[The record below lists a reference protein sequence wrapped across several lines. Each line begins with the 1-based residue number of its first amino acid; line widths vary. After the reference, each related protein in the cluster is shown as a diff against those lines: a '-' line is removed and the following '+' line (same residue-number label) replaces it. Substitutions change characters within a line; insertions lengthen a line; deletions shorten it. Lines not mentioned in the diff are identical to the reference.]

1 MRIYNIIIISASI
14 LISMLACSKVS
25 TDAPDLSQ
33 VPVVTVGDK
42 TLYMDELNNTVPRT
56 LSAQDSTAAADAYIK
71 MWIND
76 QLLYDKAKKNI
87 VNKEE
92 IERLIE
98 NYRKTLISNLYQEQ
112 LLKEHLLKSV
122 SDAELQSFYEQNKDK
137 LKLKENIIKG
147 LYLKVPLDSK
157 ELNNFLK
164 WYKQPTDA
172 AVENIEKNTLKNAV
186 GYEYFYNRWV
196 SFNEIIDNMPLSV
209 DNGADFLKI
218 NKNIEARD
226 SSFVYLLNVKEY
238 RTVGSEAPYEYIK
251 NQLMEIYTEQ
261 RKSDY
266 LNKVQQDLYNKAI
279 SDNEIKFYNK

>member
-14 LISMLACSKVS
+14 LISMLSCSKGS

>member
-14 LISMLACSKVS
+14 LISMLSCSKGS

-56 LSAQDSTAAADAYIK
+56 LSSQDSTAAADAYIK

-112 LLKEHLLKSV
+112 LLTEHLSKSV
-122 SDAELQSFYEQNKDK
+122 SDVELQSFYEQNKDK

-147 LYLKVPLDSK
+147 LYLKVPIDSK

>member
-1 MRIYNIIIISASI
+1 MRIYNIIIISVSI
-14 LISMLACSKVS
+14 LISMLSCSKGS

>member
-1 MRIYNIIIISASI
+1 
-14 LISMLACSKVS
+14 MLSCSKGS
-25 TDAPDLSQ
+25 TDVPDLSQ

>member
-1 MRIYNIIIISASI
+1 MRIYNIIIIPASI
-14 LISMLACSKVS
+14 LISMLSCSKGS

>member
-1 MRIYNIIIISASI
+1 MRIYNIIIISAST
-14 LISMLACSKVS
+14 LISMLSCSKGS

-56 LSAQDSTAAADAYIK
+56 LSSQDSTAAADAYIK

>member
-1 MRIYNIIIISASI
+1 MKVYNIIIISALI
-14 LISMLACSKVS
+14 LISLQSCSKGN
-25 TDAPDLSQ
+25 TDTPDLSQ
-33 VPVVTVGDK
+33 VPVVTVRDK
-42 TLYMDELNNTVPRT
+42 TLYMDELNSATPRT
-56 LSAQDSTAAADAYIK
+56 LSPQDSTAAADAYIK

-76 QLLYDKAKKNI
+76 QLLYDKAKQNI

-112 LLKEHLLKSV
+112 LLKERLSKSL
-122 SDAELQSFYEQNKDK
+122 SDAELLSFYEQNKDK

-147 LYLKVPLDSK
+147 LYLKIPIDSK

-196 SFNEIIDNMPLSV
+196 GLNEIIDNMPLSV
-209 DNGADFLKI
+209 DNGADFLRI
-218 NKNIEARD
+218 NKNIEVRD

-238 RTVGSEAPYEYIK
+238 RPVGSEAPYDYIK

>member
-1 MRIYNIIIISASI
+1 
-14 LISMLACSKVS
+14 MLSCSKGS
-25 TDAPDLSQ
+25 TDEPDSSQ
-33 VPVVTVGDK
+33 IPLVTVRDK
-42 TLYMDELNNTVPRT
+42 TLYMDELKSAISRT
-56 LSAQDSTAAADAYIK
+56 LSPQDSTAAADAYIK
-71 MWIND
+71 MWVND
-76 QLLYDKAKKNI
+76 KLLYDKAKQNI

-92 IERLIE
+92 IEQLVE

-112 LLKEHLLKSV
+112 LLKEHLSKSV
-122 SDAELQSFYEQNKDK
+122 SDVELQSFYEQNKDK

-147 LYLKVPLDSK
+147 LYLKIPIDSK

-172 AVENIEKNTLKNAV
+172 SVENIEKNTLKNAV
-186 GYEYFYNRWV
+186 GYEYFYDRWV

-209 DNGADFLKI
+209 DNGADFLKV
-218 NKNIEARD
+218 NKNIEVRD
-226 SSFVYLLNVKEY
+226 SSFVYLLNVKDY
-238 RTVGSEAPYEYIK
+238 RTLGSEAPYEYIK

-266 LNKVQQDLYNKAI
+266 LNQVLQDLYNKAV